1 MEIFKVYITTEKQ
14 QEQFQKWNKK
24 GGFYNYDAFA
34 SEKGINPDFTI
45 TADEAF
51 KLLRENDA
59 IQMSEYANYV
69 RPRQY
74 TLNEG
79 IEVLKK
85 YQIKKDLE
93 NEVLK

>member
-24 GGFYNYDAFA
+24 GGFYNYDEFA

-45 TADEAF
+45 TPDEAF
-51 KLLRENDA
+51 KLLRENDT
-59 IQMSEYANYV
+59 IQISEYACYV
-69 RPRQY
+69 RPIHI

-79 IEVLKK
+79 AEVLRK
-85 YQIKKDLE
+85 YQIIKDLE